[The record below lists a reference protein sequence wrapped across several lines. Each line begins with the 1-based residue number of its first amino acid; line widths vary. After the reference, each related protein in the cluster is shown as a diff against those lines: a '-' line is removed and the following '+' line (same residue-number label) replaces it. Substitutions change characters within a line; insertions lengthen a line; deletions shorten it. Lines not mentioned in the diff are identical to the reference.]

1 MANAGKNQ
9 SYARFKNNELVLN
22 LLRKKEY
29 SATELSKEL
38 GLSNAALSQIMSEL
52 SEKKLVRQ
60 VPCGDRTTLGRRR
73 NYFSLNGDYG
83 IIVAVGFSDNEIHI
97 AFADFSGKLLLD

>member
-52 SEKKLVRQ
+52 SEKKLLRQ

-73 NYFSLNGDYG
+73 NYSFLNGD
-83 IIVAVGFSDNEIHI
+83 
-97 AFADFSGKLLLD
+97 

>member
-29 SATELSKEL
+29 SATEL
-38 GLSNAALSQIMSEL
+38 
-52 SEKKLVRQ
+52 
-60 VPCGDRTTLGRRR
+60 
-73 NYFSLNGDYG
+73 
-83 IIVAVGFSDNEIHI
+83 
-97 AFADFSGKLLLD
+97 